1 MGAAPETADEILL
14 SIVVPVFNEKDN
26 VRPLIGE
33 IRSAIQGRVAYELVY
48 VDDGS
53 DDGTRQVLEELLRTG
68 SPELHVVAHESRRG
82 QSSAILTGIHAAR
95 GAWIATLDGDGQNDP
110 TDIPRLLET
119 VTAAHEADPSAVCIA
134 GTRIGRKDTLVKRL
148 SSRVA
153 NAIRRRI
160 LGDGIPD
167 TGCGLKIFKRTAFLA
182 LPHFDHIHRFIPAL
196 FQFSG
201 GNVLTANVSHRPRI
215 RGVSKYGVA
224 NRLWVGIVDLVGVC
238 WLRSRAIYRPWKPV

>member
-1 MGAAPETADEILL
+1 MGARSETAEEIPL
-14 SIVVPVFNEKDN
+14 SIVVPVFNEKEN

-33 IRSAIQGRVAYELVY
+33 IRSAIQGRVVYEIVY

-53 DDGTRQVLEELLRTG
+53 DDGTLQVLEALVRTG
-68 SPELHVVAHESRRG
+68 APDLRVVAHESRRG
-82 QSSAILTGIHAAR
+82 QSSAIVTGIRAAR
-95 GAWIATLDGDGQNDP
+95 GTWITTLDGDGQNDP
-110 TDIPRLLET
+110 SDIPRLFET
-119 VTAAHEADPSAVCIA
+119 VTAAHESDPGVVCIA
-134 GTRIGRKDTLVKRL
+134 GIRIGRKDTLVRRW

-153 NAIRRRI
+153 NTIRRGI

-167 TGCGLKIFKRTAFLA
+167 TGCGLKIFQRRAFLA

-215 RGVSKYGVA
+215 RGISKYGIA
-224 NRLWVGIVDLVGVC
+224 NRLWVGIIDLAGVC
-238 WLRSRAIYRPWKPV
+238 WLRSRAIYRPWNPV